1 MFWYNMLWLLPS
13 SADIT
18 AEKEKK
24 KERKKK
30 KKKKEKKRKQTNK
43 QRLAVRRANLA
54 LFRF

>member
-30 KKKKEKKRKQTNK
+30 KKKKKNPV
-43 QRLAVRRANLA
+43 L
-54 LFRF
+54 